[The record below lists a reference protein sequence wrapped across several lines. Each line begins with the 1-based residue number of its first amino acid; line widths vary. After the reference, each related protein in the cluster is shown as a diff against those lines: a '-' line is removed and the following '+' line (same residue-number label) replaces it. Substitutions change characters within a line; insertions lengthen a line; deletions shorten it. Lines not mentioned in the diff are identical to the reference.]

1 MPGSLRLTTFKDV
14 DLADPFFD
22 SLKAQYAEFSEWF
35 AKKSKTAEPVY
46 VVDDDTSGALRGFV
60 YLKREDG
67 AIDDVTPPLPAASRL
82 KVGTLKVVAKGT
94 KLGERIIKRIFDRAT
109 DEGVTEIY
117 VTVFDTHQ
125 KLIDLFKRYGFEQK
139 GVKET
144 PNGTELVLVR
154 SLTSLT
160 GDIIKDYPYVH
171 MKGRNIYLLA
181 IRPQWHTDLFADSI
195 LKTEDPEIVKDAS
208 HSNTIHKVYVAG
220 LSLTRMKR
228 GDIVVMYRTTDIP
241 GRAKYRSVGTSICVV
256 EEAKS
261 RKAFPHAKAF
271 VDYAEPHSVFSSED
285 LELQY
290 NNANRLYVVRM
301 TYNIALRRRIT
312 RQRLMEI
319 VGISEQPR
327 WDLRPLTRKQF
338 DRILDLGKVNET
350 LIVD

>member
-14 DLADPFFD
+14 DLADGFFD
-22 SLKAQYAEFSEWF
+22 SLKAQYAEFPKWF
-35 AKKSKTAEPVY
+35 AKKAKADEPVY
-46 VVDDDTSGALRGFV
+46 VVDDEASGALRGFV

-67 AIDDVTPPLPAASRL
+67 EIDDVTPPLPAAPRL

-94 KLGERIIKRIFDRAT
+94 KLGERIIKRIFDRAFE
-109 DEGVTEIY
+109 EGVDEIY

-160 GDIIKDYPYVH
+160 GDLIKDYPYVH
-171 MKGRNIYLLA
+171 AKGRNIYLLA
-181 IRPQWHTDLFADSI
+181 IKPPWHTDLFADSI
-195 LKTEDPEIVKDAS
+195 LKTEDPEIVKDVS

-228 GDIVVMYRTTDIP
+228 GDIVVMYRTTDIN
-241 GRAKYRSVGTSICVV
+241 GRAKHRSVATSICVV
-256 EEAKS
+256 EEAFS
-261 RKAFPHAKAF
+261 RKDFANAKAF
-271 VDYAEPHSVFSSED
+271 ADYAEPHSVFSRED
-285 LELQY
+285 LELKY
-290 NNANRLYVVRM
+290 NTANQLYAVKM
-301 TYNIALRRRIT
+301 TYNIALPRRII
-312 RQRLMEI
+312 RQRLMDV
-319 VGISEQPR
+319 VGISEHPR

-338 DRILDLGKVNET
+338 NKIIELGLVNEA
-350 LIVD
+350 LVVN

>member
-14 DLADPFFD
+14 NLTDAFFD

-35 AKKSKTAEPVY
+35 AKKSKAAEPVY
-46 VVDDDTSGALRGFV
+46 VVDDDASGALRGFV

-67 AIDDVTPPLPAASRL
+67 VIADVAPPLPAAPRL

-94 KLGERIIKRIFDRAT
+94 KLGERIIKRIFDRAVE
-109 DEGVTEIY
+109 EGVVEIY

-139 GVKET
+139 GVKDT

-154 SLTSLT
+154 SMTSLT
-160 GDIIKDYPYVH
+160 GDLIKDYPYVH
-171 MKGRNIYLLA
+171 VKGRNIYLLA

-195 LKTEDPEIVKDAS
+195 LKTEDPEIVKDVS

-220 LSLTRMKR
+220 LSLNRMKR

-241 GRAKYRSVGTSICVV
+241 GRAKFRSVATSICVV
-256 EEAKS
+256 EEALS
-261 RKAFPHAKAF
+261 RKDFPNAKAF
-271 VDYAEPHSVFSSED
+271 SDYAEPHSVFSSEE
-285 LELQY
+285 LEYQY
-290 NNANRLYVVRM
+290 NNANRLYAVKL

-312 RQRLMEI
+312 RQRLMDI

-327 WDLRPLTRKQF
+327 WDLRSLSRQQF
-338 DRILDLGKVNET
+338 NRIIELGLVNEA

>member
-14 DLADPFFD
+14 DLADGFFD
-22 SLKAQYAEFSEWF
+22 SLKAQYGEFPEWF
-35 AKKSKTAEPVY
+35 AKKSKAGEPVY
-46 VVDDDTSGALRGFV
+46 VVDDDASGALRGFV

-67 AIDDVTPPLPAASRL
+67 VIDDVTPPLPAAPRL

-94 KLGERIIKRIFDRAT
+94 KLGERIIKRIFDRAFE
-109 DEGVTEIY
+109 EGVDEIY

-139 GVKET
+139 GIKDT

-160 GDIIKDYPYVH
+160 GNLIKDYPYVH
-171 MKGRNIYLLA
+171 MKGRGIYLLA
-181 IRPQWHTDLFADSI
+181 IKPPWHTDLFADSI
-195 LKTEDPEIVKDAS
+195 LKTENPEIVKDVS

-228 GDIVVMYRTTDIP
+228 GDIVVMYRTSDIN
-241 GRAKYRSVGTSICVV
+241 GRAKYRSVATSICVV
-256 EEAKS
+256 EEAFS
-261 RKAFPHAKAF
+261 RKDFPNAEAF
-271 VDYAEPHSVFSSED
+271 VEYAEPHSVFSSEE
-285 LELQY
+285 LESAY
-290 NNANRLYVVRM
+290 NTANKLYVVKM
-301 TYNIALRRRIT
+301 TYNIALRRRII
-312 RQRLMEI
+312 RQRLMEV

-327 WDLRPLTRKQF
+327 WDFRPLTRKQF
-338 DRILDLGKVNET
+338 DKIIELGLVNEA